1 MVDWMGLLGMVV
13 VDIVAHRM
21 NKSKSHDDRT

>member
-1 MVDWMGLLGMVV
+1 MVGWMGALGMVV

-21 NKSKSHDDRT
+21 NKSKSHDGRT